1 MHESAYAIAKSLV
14 SVAWADGEYADA
26 EKQML
31 SAVFDAFGATE
42 KETLDLHAYA
52 TERRT
57 LEDVPLQ
64 DLSAAD
70 RRVLLQYAVFLSY
83 ADGHQSPDE
92 VAFLTE
98 LAAKLRIADEE
109 AKSLMEA
116 ARVRAEAHKHL
127 L

>member
-42 KETLDLHAYA
+42 KETHDLHAYA

-83 ADGHQSPDE
+83 ADGHQSPEE
-92 VAFLTE
+92 VAFLAE
-98 LAAKLRIADEE
+98 LATRLRIADEE
-109 AKSLMEA
+109 AKTLMEA